1 MIRRVLRPLA
11 VLSLVFGSLIGGF
24 VPAAQAAGDLELSAD
39 GVHWGQNLP
48 ASVFDLSQKLVPGE
62 SHSAELWVRNGGQS
76 AAELSAKVTAPS
88 WQGLIADGTVQLRA
102 STADGDR
109 LLGSAGTVLFPLPA
123 GQSNHFTLKIAL
135 TAGAGN
141 QAELQSFPAG
151 FELSLRQSAADPNA
165 NAEANANADANANA
179 NANAAAAS
187 NASANAAA
195 ASDASANAAAGS
207 NAAAGGVDSRGL
219 PGAEGPQ
226 LPTTGLP
233 ALGLPILVL
242 AAILVAAG
250 SGMQLLG
257 RRNQPLERTE

>member
-24 VPAAQAAGDLELSAD
+24 VPAAQAAGELELSAD

-195 ASDASANAAAGS
+195 GS

>member
-24 VPAAQAAGDLELSAD
+24 VPAAQAAGELELSAD
-39 GVHWGQNLP
+39 GVHWGQDLP
-48 ASVFDLSQKLVPGE
+48 ASIFDLSQKLVPGE

-123 GQSNHFTLKIAL
+123 GQSKHFTLKIAL

-151 FELSLRQSAADPNA
+151 FELSLRQSAAGPNA
-165 NAEANANADANANA
+165 NAEAKANAAANANADASSNA
-179 NANAAAAS
+179 

-195 ASDASANAAAGS
+195 ASNAAVSGA
-207 NAAAGGVDSRGL
+207 DSRGL

-226 LPTTGLP
+226 LPTTGFP
-233 ALGLPILVL
+233 AIGLSILVL
-242 AAILVAAG
+242 AAIMVAAG

-257 RRNQPLERTE
+257 RRNKPLERTE

>member
-1 MIRRVLRPLA
+1 MIRRVLRLLA
-11 VLSLVFGSLIGGF
+11 VLSLVFGSLISGF
-24 VPAAQAAGDLELSAD
+24 VPAAQAAGELELSAD
-39 GVHWGQNLP
+39 GVHWGQDLP

-88 WQGLIADGTVQLRA
+88 WQGLITDGTVQLRA

-123 GQSNHFTLKIAL
+123 GQSKHFTLKIAL

-151 FELSLRQSAADPNA
+151 FELSLRQSATGPNA
-165 NAEANANADANANA
+165 NAEADAEAEANADASSNA

-187 NASANAAA
+187 NANASAAA
-195 ASDASANAAAGS
+195 ASNAAASG
-207 NAAAGGVDSRGL
+207 ADSRGL

-226 LPTTGLP
+226 LPTTGFP
-233 ALGLPILVL
+233 AIGLPILVL

-257 RRNQPLERTE
+257 RRNKPLERTE

>member
-24 VPAAQAAGDLELSAD
+24 VPAAQAAGELELSAD

-179 NANAAAAS
+179 NANAAA
-187 NASANAAA
+187 
-195 ASDASANAAAGS
+195 GS

-233 ALGLPILVL
+233 AVGLPILVL